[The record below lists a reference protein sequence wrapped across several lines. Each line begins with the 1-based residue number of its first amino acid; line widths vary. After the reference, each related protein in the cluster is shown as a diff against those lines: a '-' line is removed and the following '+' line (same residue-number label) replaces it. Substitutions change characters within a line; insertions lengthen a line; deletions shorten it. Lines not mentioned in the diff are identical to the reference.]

1 MSKKLLLADDSV
13 TIQKVVNL
21 TFADEGIDVITVGD
35 GDTAI
40 KLVTELKPDIV
51 IADVHM
57 PGLNGYQV
65 CEKIKTTEELKK
77 IPVILL
83 VGTFEPFD
91 EEEAKRVGADDFL
104 TKPFQSIR
112 LLISKVSDLL
122 EPTFTDGQI
131 QSQEGEDEELDP
143 EVGSM
148 VTVADDETIKEES
161 PSDFIHTKADYQ
173 EKSERELAITTPLS
187 ADDIKEIEKEQLSS
201 IEDRQDE
208 TLSDQQIEARTASET
223 QLSES
228 SEQETCLQEL
238 QQDLVSSAQEF
249 QTEGPQSKTAVEFEK
264 THELEPGGEASETI
278 HETTADS
285 VQTSDLSKTAAA
297 ELAELQE
304 TKPEDLVMQETMNV
318 EEERVESSTAESQRT
333 NTDLL
338 SSTLQTQEVS
348 AEAESSDSITHKPS
362 EEVIPA
368 PETITLLEAEG
379 DEILELPALAEPI
392 LADSESEAKE
402 GTQIEAAQE
411 SVETKGTT
419 EPISQ
424 KESATTVIIP
434 PEVIDAI
441 AQKVVEKFAERTIK
455 EIAWEIVPQQAELII
470 KKIVEDQLKNKQ

>member
-40 KLVTELKPDIV
+40 KLVAELRPDIV

-65 CEKIKTTEELKK
+65 CEKIKTTEELKN

-161 PSDFIHTKADYQ
+161 PSDFIHTKANYQ
-173 EKSERELAITTPLS
+173 KKSERELAITTPLS
-187 ADDIKEIEKEQLSS
+187 ADYIKEIEKERLSS
-201 IEDRQDE
+201 IEDRQE
-208 TLSDQQIEARTASET
+208 KIPSDRQIEAQTASET

-228 SEQETCLQEL
+228 SAQEQEPR
-238 QQDLVSSAQEF
+238 QDLVSPAQEF
-249 QTEGPQSKTAVEFEK
+249 QAEEPQSKTAVEFEK
-264 THELEPGGEASETI
+264 THELEPEGEASESI
-278 HETTADS
+278 HEAAADS
-285 VQTSDLSKTAAA
+285 VQTSDLSKTTAA

-304 TKPEDLVMQETMNV
+304 TKPEDLVAEETMNV
-318 EEERVESSTAESQRT
+318 TEEYVESLMAKSQE
-333 NTDLL
+333 TDTEEF
-338 SSTLQTQEVS
+338 SSTLQTQEAS
-348 AEAESSDSITHKPS
+348 AGAESSDSITHKPS
-362 EEVIPA
+362 EEIIPA

-392 LADSESEAKE
+392 LADSESETKE

-455 EIAWEIVPQQAELII
+455 EIAWEIVPQQAELIL
-470 KKIVEDQLKNKQ
+470 KKMVEDQLKNKQ

>member
-104 TKPFQSIR
+104 MKPFQSIR
-112 LLISKVSDLL
+112 LLISKVSELL

-131 QSQEGEDEELDP
+131 QSQEGEAEELDP

-161 PSDFIHTKADYQ
+161 PSDFIHTKANYQ

-201 IEDRQDE
+201 IEDREDE
-208 TLSDQQIEARTASET
+208 PLSDQQIEAQTASET
-223 QLSES
+223 QLNDSPA
-228 SEQETCLQEL
+228 QETHLQEL
-238 QQDLVSSAQEF
+238 QQDLVSPAQEF
-249 QTEGPQSKTAVEFEK
+249 QTEEPQSKTAVEFEK
-264 THELEPGGEASETI
+264 TY
-278 HETTADS
+278 
-285 VQTSDLSKTAAA
+285 
-297 ELAELQE
+297 
-304 TKPEDLVMQETMNV
+304 
-318 EEERVESSTAESQRT
+318 
-333 NTDLL
+333 
-338 SSTLQTQEVS
+338 
-348 AEAESSDSITHKPS
+348 
-362 EEVIPA
+362 
-368 PETITLLEAEG
+368 
-379 DEILELPALAEPI
+379 
-392 LADSESEAKE
+392 ESEPE
-402 GTQIEAAQE
+402 R
-411 SVETKGTT
+411 ET
-419 EPISQ
+419 
-424 KESATTVIIP
+424 
-434 PEVIDAI
+434 
-441 AQKVVEKFAERTIK
+441 
-455 EIAWEIVPQQAELII
+455 
-470 KKIVEDQLKNKQ
+470 